1 MSFQSLL
8 NDGRSATTVLAVD
21 FDDVAAL
28 AADLPET
35 TVSTSYGTPALKVRK
50 KLLCRMWPDDNVL
63 VLRTD
68 DAEKE
73 ALLHDDPATYFSTD
87 HYDGHPYVLVRL
99 DEADA
104 DELAELLSAG
114 WYEVATPAMA
124 KTRYTLD

>member
-1 MSFQSLL
+1 M
-8 NDGRSATTVLAVD
+8 V
-21 FDDVAAL
+21 FDDVASL
-28 AADLPET
+28 AGDLPET

-50 KLLCRMWPDDNVL
+50 KLLCRMWPDENVM

-73 ALLHDDPATYFSTD
+73 ALLHGDPDVYFSTD

-99 DEADA
+99 DRADA

-124 KTRYTLD
+124 TARDASDRA